1 MLKLQSLLVGGSI
14 ISHSI
19 EYMGVHTLAD
29 LLHAMVDITGFN
41 GFMKWLVKTLLY
53 ACLGLVTGSL
63 IAVLGQARP
72 T

>member
-1 MLKLQSLLVGGSI
+1 
-14 ISHSI
+14 
-19 EYMGVHTLAD
+19 MGVHTLAD

-41 GFMKWLVKTLLY
+41 GFMKWLVETLLY
-53 ACLGLVTGSL
+53 ACFGLVTGSL

>member
-1 MLKLQSLLVGGSI
+1 
-14 ISHSI
+14 
-19 EYMGVHTLAD
+19 MGVHTLAD